1 METEM
6 SSPSSHAPSA
16 IPISPW
22 KPDLLHRILDI
33 GHGGPQVPALV
44 GYYLHKIIFSLMIVH
59 SGVVFAGVLTYEAL
73 EVAGCLPKSDDDGGD
88 HCSSSS
94 TDDDDTNACRKLWG
108 LIKADSL
115 LTVIAT
121 AAAIVLAI
129 SSIFMGTFMDITHHR
144 RLIGIISTSICIA
157 SISLCVAI
165 ISPSEATIAICSI
178 GLFILFIF
186 KDLHFLVIESYV
198 PEISHISSELSHAIS
213 VASAWLYG
221 GEVLH
226 IIVWVIVGFFITGP
240 LYGFIVTLGTV
251 VLMCIYTPLSYHRL
265 PSVPAVLT
273 LPPDTTLF
281 SYTLTHQRKLFL
293 DIYSN
298 FPDLGIVIAANM
310 VYDPALGAL
319 FIAAIQ
325 VLVSK
330 YHFTSSEIPIILGVA
345 IICATIGA
353 FLCKYSSL
361 LDIPCCVHSAAV
373 TAPAPGENAAAV
385 SPSSTPCLPPGAT
398 TGALTDLPSS
408 SCRDNV
414 EAESEERVLEKSDIL
429 QSLTDL
435 TALGLP
441 ALEPLSLPSQSSLIL
456 SPALSSSRYIL
467 ANRLKHNIMGG
478 LGAVIVITLCGTFF
492 LKPCDLPLACG
503 FGALWG
509 ISLAYCW
516 TSGNLL
522 RATLIPGGKE
532 GQFAGLLVS
541 TGNLLSWL
549 PLLIFSIANEV
560 WTIEGAMVT
569 LTGFYLLGIFILS
582 LCRTDR
588 GVTAALNT
596 LSSRRWVPKH

>member
-1 METEM
+1 MEIEAVGSAPC
-6 SSPSSHAPSA
+6 SSPSRASPS
-16 IPISPW
+16 SPW
-22 KPDLLHRILDI
+22 KPDLLHRLLDI
-33 GHGGPQVPALV
+33 GRGGPEVPALV
-44 GYYLHKIIFSLMIVH
+44 GYYVHKIIFSLIIVH

-73 EVAGCLPKSDDDGGD
+73 DVAGCLPKNEDDDGGD
-88 HCSSSS
+88 SCSSSS
-94 TDDDDTNACRKLWG
+94 GDDDDTIQCKKLWG

-121 AAAIVLAI
+121 GAAIVLAI
-129 SSIFMGTFMDITHHR
+129 SSIFMGTLMDITNHR
-144 RLIGIISTSICIA
+144 RLIGIIATSICIA
-157 SISLCVAI
+157 SISLCMAI
-165 ISPSEATIAICSI
+165 ISPSESTIAICSV
-178 GLFILFIF
+178 GLFILFVF

-198 PEISHISSELSHAIS
+198 PEISNISSELSHAIS

-226 IIVWVIVGFFITGP
+226 IILWVIIGFFITGP
-240 LYGFIVTLGTV
+240 VYGFVVTIGTV
-251 VLMCIYTPLSYHRL
+251 LLMSLYTPLSYHRL
-265 PSVPAVLT
+265 PSVPAART
-273 LPPDTTLF
+273 LPPGVTLF
-281 SYTLTHQRKLFL
+281 SYALTTQYQLFAE
-293 DIYSN
+293 IYSD

-310 VYDPALGAL
+310 IYDPALGAL

-330 YHFTSSEIPIILGVA
+330 YHFTSSEIPIILGVG
-345 IICATIGA
+345 IICATVGA
-353 FLCKYSSL
+353 FLCKYSSC
-361 LDIPCCVHSAAV
+361 LDVPCCVHSTIAASASASV
-373 TAPAPGENAAAV
+373 SAAPP
-385 SPSSTPCLPPGAT
+385 SPIRSPPPPT
-398 TGALTDLPSS
+398 TSQGNSS
-408 SCRDNV
+408 SLNAQRDDDEEICLESGQNL
-414 EAESEERVLEKSDIL
+414 AE
-429 QSLTDL
+429 L

-441 ALEPLSLPSQSSLIL
+441 ALEPLAMQSQSSLTM
-456 SPALSSSRYIL
+456 PLSSSRYLL

-478 LGAVIVITLCGTFF
+478 LCAVIVITLCGTFF

-509 ISLAYCW
+509 IALAYCW

-541 TGNLLSWL
+541 TANFLSWL

-569 LTGFYLLGIFILS
+569 LTGFFALGILVLS

-596 LSSRRWVPKH
+596 LSNRRWVQKQY